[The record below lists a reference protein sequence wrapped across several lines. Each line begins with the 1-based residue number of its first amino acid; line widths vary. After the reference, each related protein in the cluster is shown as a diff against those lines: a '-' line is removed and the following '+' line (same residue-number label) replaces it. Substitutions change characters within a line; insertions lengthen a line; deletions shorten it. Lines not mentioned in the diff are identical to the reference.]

1 MKLLYILSAILM
13 AGISASAQAPADT
26 IVANVR
32 VDSVMVTQA
41 NDKVTISLMG
51 IDGNADQN
59 ITYDQHLEKNR
70 VTKTTQGRN
79 VKNFWDDCDEAIE
92 VVKLRSSNGKWDA
105 IIGGLGFGF
114 NTALGKPAA
123 MQTQMMKSWDI
134 QWLYVIGARYHIGK
148 TRNSINFG
156 LGLDWRNYKSTLG
169 TRFIQDENGR
179 VAIDQ
184 FPEGVDPE
192 FSRIKIFSLT
202 VPVLYKQTLPINF
215 PHNGKM
221 WLAFGPVVNFNTHAS
236 IRTQWEGDDERT
248 MQQSANISGRR
259 KVTVDGLAIIGI
271 NSWLGVYFRYSPMKQ
286 LESGSPQFSSFTTGL
301 TFGF

>member
-1 MKLLYILSAILM
+1 M
-13 AGISASAQAPADT
+13 AGFSAQAYTPTDT
-26 IVANVR
+26 IVANVH
-32 VDSVMVTQA
+32 VDSVMVTHA
-41 NDKVTISLMG
+41 DNKVTVSLKG
-51 IDGNADQN
+51 IDGNPDQT
-59 ITYDQHLEKNR
+59 ITYDQPLEKNR
-70 VTKTTQGRN
+70 VTKTTQSRS
-79 VKNFWDDCDEAIE
+79 VKTFWDDCDDAIE

-114 NTALGKPAA
+114 NTALGKPAE

-169 TRFIQDENGR
+169 TWFVHGANGGIDIVQPSSDGIQPD
-179 VAIDQ
+179 
-184 FPEGVDPE
+184 

-202 VPVLYKQTLPINF
+202 IPVLYKQTLPFNF
-215 PHNGKM
+215 PHNGRM
-221 WLAFGPVVNFNTHAS
+221 WLAFGPIVNFNTHAS
-236 IRTQWEGDDERT
+236 IRTKWEGEDERT
-248 MQQSANISGRR
+248 MQQSTNFSGRR

-271 NSWLGVYFRYSPMKQ
+271 NSWLGIYFRYSPMKQ
-286 LESGSPQFSSFTTGL
+286 LKDGSPQFSSFTTGL